1 MLPGMPPPIP
11 ELPGVEHRY
20 ELVDGLRLH
29 YAEAGPP
36 DGEVVLLQHGW
47 PQHCWMWRDLIG
59 PLSDRFRVIAP
70 DLRGHGWSQKP
81 AADYRKDALMR
92 DLLGLLDNLEIE
104 RVRWVGHDWGAYT
117 GMLAALRH
125 PERLERFVAL
135 SIPHPWQKSR
145 SVFDIASSA
154 WYQVVLSAPV
164 VGKLAIGRLGF
175 PRLVLTAAR
184 EKGTYTDEEL
194 ETYMAVIREPDA
206 VEASMRMYRHFLLHE
221 LIPAATGG
229 FKEERLSVPTRW
241 IVGEKDRV
249 SGSADDGYRDHAD
262 DMTLE
267 KLSGVGHFVPEEV
280 PDLVHE
286 RVLDFLAR

>member
-1 MLPGMPPPIP
+1 MP

-20 ELVDGLRLH
+20 ELVDGVRLH

-36 DGEVVLLQHGW
+36 DGDVVLLQHGW
-47 PQHCWMWRDLIG
+47 PQHWWMWRELIG

-81 AADYRKDALMR
+81 AGDYRKDALMR
-92 DLLGLLDNLEIE
+92 DLLGLLDKLEIE
-104 RVRWVGHDWGAYT
+104 RVHWVGHDWGAYT

-135 SIPHPWQKSR
+135 SIPHPWQQSR
-145 SVFDIASSA
+145 SVFEIAGSA
-154 WYQVVLSAPV
+154 WYQVVLSAPLL
-164 VGKLAIGRLGF
+164 GKLAIGRLGF
-175 PRLVLTAAR
+175 PRLVLTGAR
-184 EKGTYTDEEL
+184 EKGAYTDEEL

-221 LIPAATGG
+221 LIPAVSGG
-229 FKEERLSVPTRW
+229 FKEERLTVPTRW

-280 PDLVHE
+280 PDLVRE
-286 RVLDFLAR
+286 RVLDFLAP

>member
-1 MLPGMPPPIP
+1 MPKVA
-11 ELPGVEHRY
+11 GVEHRY

-36 DGEVVLLQHGW
+36 DGDVVLLQHGW
-47 PQHCWMWRDLIG
+47 PQHWWLWRDLIG

-92 DLLGLLDNLEIE
+92 DLLGLLDRLEIE
-104 RVRWVGHDWGAYT
+104 RVSWVGHDWGAYT

-125 PERLERFVAL
+125 PERIERFVAM
-135 SIPHPWQKSR
+135 SIPHPWQQDR
-145 SVFDIASSA
+145 SVLDVASSA
-154 WYQVVLSAPV
+154 WYQVVLAAPV

-175 PRLVLTAAR
+175 PRLVLS
-184 EKGTYTDEEL
+184 KGRANGSYSDEEL
-194 ETYMAVIREPDA
+194 DMYMSVIRQPDA

-221 LIPAATGG
+221 LLPALGG
-229 FKEERLSVPTRW
+229 AFKEERLTVPTRW
-241 IVGEKDRV
+241 IVGDRDPV
-249 SGSADDGYRDHAD
+249 AGKADDAYRDHAD

-267 KLSGVGHFVPEEV
+267 KVQGVGHFLPEEA
-280 PDLVHE
+280 PDLVRE
-286 RVLDFLAR
+286 RTLEFLQPVPR

>member
-1 MLPGMPPPIP
+1 
-11 ELPGVEHRY
+11 VK
-20 ELVDGLRLH
+20 LH
-29 YAEAGPP
+29 YAEAGAP
-36 DGEVVLLQHGW
+36 DGDVVLLQHGW
-47 PQHCWMWRDLIG
+47 PQHWWMWRDLIG

-92 DLLGLLDNLEIE
+92 DLIGLLDKLEIE

-154 WYQVVLSAPV
+154 WYQVVLAAPV
-164 VGKLAIGRLGF
+164 LGKLAIGRLGF
-175 PRLVLTAAR
+175 PRLVLTGAR
-184 EKGTYTDEEL
+184 EKGSYTDEEL
-194 ETYMAVIREPDA
+194 ETYMAVLREPDA

-221 LIPAATGG
+221 LVPAASGG
-229 FKEERLSVPTRW
+229 FKEERLTVPTRW

-249 SGSADDGYRDHAD
+249 SGAADDGYRDHAD

-280 PDLVHE
+280 PDLVRE
-286 RVLDFLAR
+286 RVLDFLAA

>member
-1 MLPGMPPPIP
+1 MLPGMAPPMP

-20 ELVDGLRLH
+20 ELVDGIRLH

-47 PQHCWMWRDLIG
+47 PQHWWLWRDLIG

-81 AADYRKDALMR
+81 AGDYRKDALMR

-104 RVRWVGHDWGAYT
+104 RVSWVGHDWGAYT

-135 SIPHPWQKSR
+135 SIPHPWQQSR
-145 SVFDIASSA
+145 SALDVASSA
-154 WYQVVLSAPV
+154 WYQVVLAAPL

-184 EKGTYTDEEL
+184 EKGSYTDEEL

-221 LIPAATGG
+221 LVPAASGG
-229 FKEERLSVPTRW
+229 FKEERLTVPTRW

-249 SGSADDGYRDHAD
+249 SGGADEGYRDHAD

-280 PDLVHE
+280 PDLVRE